1 MERAVLE
8 GEFSQR
14 KADGVKAIKV
24 QMKETLWLCVDKRA
38 ISESDMR
45 SQTLRHSYFR
55 SEEQTMCSFG
65 NTAWSFNA
73 PSQTHLIKFLFN
85 STKCWKVCRVK
96 SSHGIAA
103 KISSGN
109 KRRSRAFYQTLSGSD
124 QNCWFNLIFCCCKFT
139 FLKCTLS
146 TSTFRPQIVL
156 SGRLFARGSLARKTL
171 KIVFSSSTPEH
182 SSSDAQLF
190 TFLVFRSARTSENTS
205 GFRFYLFI
213 HFFFS
218 DYILV
223 FYPPYLSQ
231 LSWPK
236 SVTRVS
242 HISSATLS

>member
-1 MERAVLE
+1 MFIFCCFHSIRLPLMERAVLE

-45 SQTLRHSYFR
+45 SQTLRHSYCLSLWRADNVFLW
-55 SEEQTMCSFG
+55 QH
-65 NTAWSFNA
+65 SFNA

-124 QNCWFNLIFCCCKFT
+124 QNCWFNLIYIWFF
-139 FLKCTLS
+139 
-146 TSTFRPQIVL
+146 
-156 SGRLFARGSLARKTL
+156 FANLHFWNA
-171 KIVFSSSTPEH
+171 H
-182 SSSDAQLF
+182 SQHQLF
-190 TFLVFRSARTSENTS
+190 
-205 GFRFYLFI
+205 G
-213 HFFFS
+213 
-218 DYILV
+218 
-223 FYPPYLSQ
+223 
-231 LSWPK
+231 PK
-236 SVTRVS
+236 
-242 HISSATLS
+242 

>member
-1 MERAVLE
+1 MGWKLLKCKWRKPFDFALTREQ
-8 GEFSQR
+8 SQNQTWGLR
-14 KADGVKAIKV
+14 
-24 QMKETLWLCVDKRA
+24 LWGILTFLVC
-38 ISESDMR
+38 
-45 SQTLRHSYFR
+45 
-55 SEEQTMCSFG
+55 EEQTMYSFG

-182 SSSDAQLF
+182 SSSDAHLF

>member
-1 MERAVLE
+1 
-8 GEFSQR
+8 
-14 KADGVKAIKV
+14 
-24 QMKETLWLCVDKRA
+24 MKETLWLCVDKRA

-45 SQTLRHSYFR
+45 SQTLRHFYFR
-55 SEEQTMCSFG
+55 SLWRADNVFLWQH
-65 NTAWSFNA
+65 SFNA

-182 SSSDAQLF
+182 SSSDAHLF

>member
-1 MERAVLE
+1 M
-8 GEFSQR
+8 
-14 KADGVKAIKV
+14 
-24 QMKETLWLCVDKRA
+24 
-38 ISESDMR
+38 
-45 SQTLRHSYFR
+45 Y
-55 SEEQTMCSFG
+55 SFG
-65 NTAWSFNA
+65 NTALMHPVRHIWSNSFSIQQSAERFAEWKA
-73 PSQTHLIKFLFN
+73 PTGSQPKYLLGTKGVQGLFIKLCLDL
-85 STKCWKVCRVK
+85 TR
-96 SSHGIAA
+96 IA
-103 KISSGN
+103 
-109 KRRSRAFYQTLSGSD
+109 D
-124 QNCWFNLIFCCCKFT
+124 LIFFCKFT
-139 FLKCTLS
+139 FFKCTLS